1 MSFSGQTLTQQA
13 QIVEAKTKQI
23 INADLKEIC
32 RKEGLA
38 VSGVKASLQSRIITL
53 LKQCAEKGDV
63 DRFNRIRYRVYNHG
77 QDPPPAGAPGSGTAP
92 MNLVPSNGLAPN
104 LPPPPYAM
112 PPSAYRPVPAQD
124 RPLHPGFASAN
135 MYNVRFAFKES
146 PFYERLQPLLQP
158 IELAATPNHRN
169 SAQRNLTLPADVV
182 DRLRSD
188 ESLRIMLYS
197 AQDPILGP
205 YAKADV
211 AFPTQLE
218 VKINGDEVKANFK
231 GLKNKPGSTRPVDIT
246 DSVRRITDYK
256 NVLYVTY
263 ALTSKVNQKYVFVIY
278 LVKRHSVEELV
289 ERIRRG
295 SVIAK
300 QTVLNE
306 MRSKANDPDIVAVS
320 TVMSLKDPLVMSR
333 ISLPCRSSVC
343 THNQCFDATAF
354 LQLQEQAPTWTCPIC
369 NKTVSFEGLA
379 VDQYVQEILQ
389 QTSRSTDQV
398 TIEPD
403 GKWSTGAPPTG
414 PATSNGAHKNDP
426 DSDDDIVEVSDYRIN
441 NIKAEATNTPI
452 SLARTPPMSSREPS
466 MVNSAAPHSG
476 TGSKRTHDVVDLTL
490 SDDDEDDEPVRP
502 NKRVAYST
510 PNSNPDPVRKPSFG
524 QPSLLPNNFAMP
536 VGGVGSF
543 RIPGPQ
549 SPQRPPGNV
558 NLVMGQPQPQPQPPP
573 YPQQHLQRSQSGDLW
588 HRNILDYG
596 SPP

>member
-1 MSFSGQTLTQQA
+1 MSFSGQTLAQQA

-23 INADLKEIC
+23 VNADLKEIC

-77 QDPPPAGAPGSGTAP
+77 TDPPPAGAPGSGTAP
-92 MNLVPSNGLAPN
+92 MNLVPSNGLAPT
-104 LPPPPYAM
+104 LPPPPYTM
-112 PPSAYRPVPAQD
+112 PPNGYRPVQAQVP
-124 RPLHPGFASAN
+124 PLHPGFASAN
-135 MYNVRFAFKES
+135 MYNVRFSFKES

-158 IELAATPNHRN
+158 IELTATSNHRN
-169 SAQRNLTLPADVV
+169 SAQRNLALPADIV

-256 NVLYVTY
+256 NILYVTY
-263 ALTSKVNQKYVFVIY
+263 ALTSKKYVFVIY
-278 LVKRHSVEELV
+278 LVKKHSVEELV

-295 SVIAK
+295 SIITK

-403 GKWSTGAPPTG
+403 GKWSTGASINVSAIT
-414 PATSNGAHKNDP
+414 NGTYKTQAPDP

-466 MVNSAAPHSG
+466 MVNSAAPRSG

-490 SDDDEDDEPVRP
+490 SDDEDDEPVRP

-524 QPSLLPNNFAMP
+524 KPSLLPNNFAMP
-536 VGGVGSF
+536 VGGVGF
-543 RIPGPQ
+543 RMPGPQ

-558 NLVMGQPQPQPQPPP
+558 NFVMGQPQPPPQPQP
-573 YPQQHLQRSQSGDLW
+573 YPQQHLQRPQLGDLW